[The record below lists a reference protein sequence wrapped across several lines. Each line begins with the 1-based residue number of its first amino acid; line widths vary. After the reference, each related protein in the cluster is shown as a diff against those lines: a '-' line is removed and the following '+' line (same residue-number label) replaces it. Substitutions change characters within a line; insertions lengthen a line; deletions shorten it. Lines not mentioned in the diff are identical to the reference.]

1 MEGYNTQVYNL
12 KQDILNLI
20 NAKQLP
26 ISTIYFII
34 KDLYRDA
41 EQALQETMKSEIR
54 EQTEN
59 ESDHLKQG

>member
-12 KQDILNLI
+12 KQNILDLI
-20 NAKQLP
+20 NAQQLP
-26 ISTIYFII
+26 ISTIYFIL

-41 EQALQETMKSEIR
+41 EQALQETMKNEIR

-59 ESDHLKQG
+59 ELDHLKQE

>member
-12 KQDILNLI
+12 KQNILNLI
-20 NAKQLP
+20 NSQQLP

-41 EQALQETMKSEIR
+41 EQALLETMKSEKR

-59 ESDHLKQG
+59 ETDHLKQE